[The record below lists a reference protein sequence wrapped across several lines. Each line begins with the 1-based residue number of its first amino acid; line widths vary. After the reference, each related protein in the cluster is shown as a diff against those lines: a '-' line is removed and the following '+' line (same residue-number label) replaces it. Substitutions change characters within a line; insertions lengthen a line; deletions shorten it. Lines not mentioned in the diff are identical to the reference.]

1 MRVDTK
7 ATILQLLLVVQT
19 LLKKDGG
26 VQVSDTTIAGKGW
39 EAGNQDTLLLKSVHK
54 KAGVRL
60 LLPAFFCCN
69 RITERQFLL

>member
-1 MRVDTK
+1 MCGLTAK

-26 VQVSDTTIAGKGW
+26 VQVSDTTIAGKRL

-54 KAGVRL
+54 KARRKGYCRL
-60 LLPAFFCCN
+60 
-69 RITERQFLL
+69 FLLQSYY